1 MVILSDS
8 YSDSQSERF
17 KDAQGNKFVG
27 QPLPVAN
34 LQDGRQRARYA
45 IAQGQDARRPHSQD
59 GCATQSGG

>member
-34 LQDGRQRARYA
+34 LQDGRQRAGYA
-45 IAQGQDARRPHSQD
+45 IAQDARPPHSQD